1 MKKLSALFLL
11 FVLMVSTQNNRVIYE
26 YKFRPDSTKTDS
38 LKTEWMYLNIS
49 NRIKMLQQERIGK

>member
-11 FVLMVSTQNNRVIYE
+11 FVLMVSAQNNRVIYE

-49 NRIKMLQQERIGK
+49 NRIKMLQQERI